1 MDKKEDIL
9 QPKSS
14 LSSAAGGAFN
24 KAEVS
29 IQPPIFQ
36 LKANVQNSHLVS
48 DTNNT
53 GLSTQLKSGIEGLSG
68 FSLDD
73 VDVHYNSNK
82 PTQLQAHAYAQ
93 GTDIHLAPG
102 QEKHLPHEAWHI
114 VQQKQGRVQ
123 PTTQLKAFNINDDA
137 GLEKEAD
144 VMGEKANSN
153 TQVDNPDGL
162 VNKGAIN
169 HPTYQLVGNGKNQT
183 SGELIKDLTSERA
196 DVKGPIAPDELSYLL
211 EEAAIA
217 AIKTYAYHATKV
229 KNLAGI
235 LKGGLDPD
243 FGGTGASKGDSK
255 FEEQSKNKVHYARN
269 LGTAADYKTYFEGGT
284 PFGKEKI
291 DADPSDADILQIA
304 LHSDVI
310 EGEEVD
316 PDSTK
321 GDKAFT
327 STKKISP
334 LALKSMMP
342 KDIPDSKG
350 ELTPGEDAE
359 GWINFVQKGEFESEA
374 LLSNMSEDSI
384 ALIDSIVE
392 SSDVITKNVLIQLIK
407 QGLKSMKTDDI
418 VNFGKLLKMGYSG
431 RAAQRPTGEDTN
443 IMDVYKG

>member
-82 PTQLQAHAYAQ
+82 PMQLQAHAYAQ

-144 VMGEKANSN
+144 RIIGHCE
-153 TQVDNPDGL
+153 
-162 VNKGAIN
+162 GALF
-169 HPTYQLVGNGKNQT
+169 PPEPLGAQLAAAT
-183 SGELIKDLTSERA
+183 SW
-196 DVKGPIAPDELSYLL
+196 
-211 EEAAIA
+211 
-217 AIKTYAYHATKV
+217 H
-229 KNLAGI
+229 
-235 LKGGLDPD
+235 
-243 FGGTGASKGDSK
+243 
-255 FEEQSKNKVHYARN
+255 
-269 LGTAADYKTYFEGGT
+269 
-284 PFGKEKI
+284 
-291 DADPSDADILQIA
+291 
-304 LHSDVI
+304 
-310 EGEEVD
+310 
-316 PDSTK
+316 
-321 GDKAFT
+321 
-327 STKKISP
+327 
-334 LALKSMMP
+334 
-342 KDIPDSKG
+342 
-350 ELTPGEDAE
+350 
-359 GWINFVQKGEFESEA
+359 
-374 LLSNMSEDSI
+374 
-384 ALIDSIVE
+384 
-392 SSDVITKNVLIQLIK
+392 
-407 QGLKSMKTDDI
+407 
-418 VNFGKLLKMGYSG
+418 LLK
-431 RAAQRPTGEDTN
+431 
-443 IMDVYKG
+443 